1 MKELGVNSYR
11 FSVSWTRII
20 PEGTGEINQKGID
33 FYNALIDEL
42 IKNDI
47 TPMLTLFHWDY
58 PHELEKQG
66 GWKNEN
72 SPAWFLEYAKVVYK
86 AFSDRVKYFITFNEP
101 QCFIGSGY
109 LDGAHAPGKKC
120 SNQDVVIMAHNVM
133 LAHGL
138 AVKALREIAPNC
150 KVGYAP
156 TGSVG
161 LPATNKPEDI
171 EVARQ
176 RYFDIDLNCWTWN
189 ISWWSDP
196 IMLGRYPED
205 LPAFKELGQYLP
217 KNYKE
222 DLKIISEPIDFY
234 CQNIYNGAHYKKGE
248 NGAEW
253 VPNSTN
259 TAITTAGW
267 PVTPE
272 ALYWGPK
279 FLFERYKKPIIL
291 SENGMAGYDAISLDG
306 KIHDFDRIDFM
317 HRYLLALEKAIDEGV
332 EIEGYM
338 YWSLM
343 DNFEWAKGYS
353 MRFGLVHVDYET
365 LKRTPKD
372 SFYWYRDVIK
382 SAGKKLHEFDK

>member
-1 MKELGVNSYR
+1 
-11 FSVSWTRII
+11 
-20 PEGTGEINQKGID
+20 
-33 FYNALIDEL
+33 
-42 IKNDI
+42 
-47 TPMLTLFHWDY
+47 
-58 PHELEKQG
+58 
-66 GWKNEN
+66 
-72 SPAWFLEYAKVVYK
+72 
-86 AFSDRVKYFITFNEP
+86 
-101 QCFIGSGY
+101 
-109 LDGAHAPGKKC
+109 
-120 SNQDVVIMAHNVM
+120 
-133 LAHGL
+133 
-138 AVKALREIAPNC
+138 
-150 KVGYAP
+150 
-156 TGSVG
+156 
-161 LPATNKPEDI
+161 
-171 EVARQ
+171 
-176 RYFDIDLNCWTWN
+176 
-189 ISWWSDP
+189 
-196 IMLGRYPED
+196 MLGQYPED

-253 VPNSTN
+253 VPNSIN